1 MFFSNKKG
9 ERNIVLILDVQ
20 SSVVRGS
27 LVIVSKI
34 EQPRV
39 IFTHS
44 ADINFK
50 SGGPDSVLIKATLD
64 EIRGSI
70 QLAQR
75 FLHHKDNMVQ
85 YVGVRRKITSIHYVL
100 SSPWIVSEAKIL
112 SKRFEKD
119 TAITQ
124 KYICDLIAED
134 REKMASS
141 TTEPLQVIEQKI
153 FDVRLND
160 YSLCDWE
167 GKMTKVLDV
176 SFTVSVAGKKMVES
190 FIEQC
195 AHIVH
200 AKRIHFHSSLL
211 LQYIGIEK
219 ILEPGQNYCLIHV
232 HGDETDVSIVK
243 QKACIFFG
251 SYSVGVRTIISKI
264 AQLSGLGKQTAD
276 SLITLY
282 TGGKLED
289 EENIKNIQSINIVA
303 KEWFEKLKNIL
314 TVPKLEIKP
323 PMSVIITAWT
333 HEDLFVKLIKDAI
346 SGVSVYILSIDDL
359 TVKVSFEGA
368 SEKKRL
374 TALHAIAIHSL
385 EE

>member
-9 ERNIVLILDVQ
+9 ERNIVLILDIQ

-27 LVIVSKI
+27 LVIVSKT

-44 ADINFK
+44 ADINFR
-50 SGGPDSVLIKATLD
+50 SGDSDSLLIKATLD
-64 EIRGSI
+64 KIRETI
-70 QLAQR
+70 QFAQR
-75 FLHHKDNMVQ
+75 FLHHKESVIQ
-85 YVGVRRKITSIHYVL
+85 YTGIRKKITAIHYVL
-100 SSPWIVSEAKIL
+100 SSPWIVSEAKVL
-112 SKRFEKD
+112 SKKFDKE
-119 TAITQ
+119 TEITQ
-124 KYICDLIAED
+124 KYVCDLIAED

-153 FDVRLND
+153 FDVRLNN
-160 YSLCDWE
+160 YSICDWE

-176 SFTVSVAGKKMVES
+176 SFTVSVAGKRMVEN
-190 FIEQC
+190 FIDQC
-195 AHIVH
+195 LHIVRSN
-200 AKRIHFHSSLL
+200 RIHFHSSLL

-251 SYSVGVRTIISKI
+251 SFSIGVRTIVGKIS
-264 AQLSGLGKQTAD
+264 QLSNLGEQTAD

-289 EENIKNIQSINIVA
+289 DQNTKNIESISTVS
-303 KEWFEKLKNIL
+303 KEWFSKLKEIL
-314 TVPKLEIKP
+314 MVPKLDIKP
-323 PMSVIITAWT
+323 PMSVIVTAWT

-359 TVKVSFEGA
+359 IAKVSFDGA
-368 SEKKRL
+368 SEKRRL